1 MSKYGALWAYI
12 QKSGRKQLT
21 LTFEKAAQLAGVPLD
36 RSLCRT
42 KKLTAPGY
50 QVKKSR

>member
-1 MSKYGALWAYI
+1 MQNAKRETLMSKYGALWAYI

-36 RSLCRT
+36 RSFMPHKR
-42 KKLTAPGY
+42 
-50 QVKKSR
+50 S